1 MLVILLAIRPPVQLS
16 AVARVAF
23 CVNNILQLLDGLPF
37 HTLPIQ
43 ICFELTEDE
52 LISVEEVKQSIKLL
66 QQKGYSIAID
76 DFGVGYSNLSY
87 LQELNANYIKIDK
100 VFISKLETNTIHEK
114 LIPSI
119 IDIAD
124 NIGAEIIVEGIET
137 KKQGEMLRTLG
148 VEYGQ
153 GYYFSKPMTIDEI
166 LQWKVVDRLQK
177 Y

>member
-1 MLVILLAIRPPVQLS
+1 ME
-16 AVARVAF
+16 
-23 CVNNILQLLDGLPF
+23 GLPF
-37 HTLPIQ
+37 HTLPIRL
-43 ICFELTEDE
+43 CFELTEDE
-52 LISVEEVKQSIKLL
+52 LICLEDVKRSVEIL

-76 DFGVGYSNLSY
+76 DFGVGYCNLSY
-87 LQELNANYIKIDK
+87 LQELNANFIKIDK
-100 VFISKLETNTIHEK
+100 IFIEKLETNTVNEK
-114 LIPSI
+114 LLPAI
-119 IDIAD
+119 IDIAH
-124 NIGAEIIVEGIET
+124 NVGAEIIVEGIET